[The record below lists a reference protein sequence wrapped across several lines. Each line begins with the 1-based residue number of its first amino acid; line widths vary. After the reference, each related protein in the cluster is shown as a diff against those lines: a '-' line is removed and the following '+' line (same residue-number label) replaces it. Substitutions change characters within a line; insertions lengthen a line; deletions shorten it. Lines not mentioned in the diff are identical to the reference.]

1 MTDNESQKSEQDQT
15 RLPTQAELDKV
26 AQVDILDK
34 NGDKKQFGTL
44 WSRHGDVPRRTI
56 VIFIRHFNCE
66 VGKAYQ
72 ITANASDVAVNTDQV
87 GSRAPIMFARCQR
100 RSLLKI

>member
-1 MTDNESQKSEQDQT
+1 MSDDNPTPGSHSPNGDQAQT
-15 RLPTQAELDKV
+15 RVPTQAELDKV

-44 WSRHGDVPRRTI
+44 WSRHGDMPRRTI

-66 VGKAYQ
+66 VRKL
-72 ITANASDVAVNTDQV
+72 ITEQTLLT
-87 GSRAPIMFARCQR
+87 SR
-100 RSLLKI
+100 